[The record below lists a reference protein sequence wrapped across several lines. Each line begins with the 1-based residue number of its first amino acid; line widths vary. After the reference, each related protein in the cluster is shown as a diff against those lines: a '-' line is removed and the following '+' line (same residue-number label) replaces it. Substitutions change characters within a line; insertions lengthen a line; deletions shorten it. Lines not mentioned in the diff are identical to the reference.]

1 MTDHMLHMLSW
12 PGLPQHLEG
21 QMEEVIKSKMKEKMV
36 CNIKGG
42 SLKVSSAKKC
52 KDIYIFF
59 VYIFFCKKKKNVF
72 FKLGLQIKI
81 CQCTDHL
88 KSQYKFN

>member
-42 SLKVSSAKKC
+42 SLKVSSAKKY
-52 KDIYIFF
+52 KDIYFF
-59 VYIFFCKKKKNVF
+59 FLSTFSSVKRRKMYFSN
-72 FKLGLQIKI
+72 
-81 CQCTDHL
+81 
-88 KSQYKFN
+88 